1 MQEFEDIK
9 SLWHNHTVEVKISS
23 GEMLQQ
29 VKKEVNSIRTKSLF
43 NIIGMG
49 LSFVAIACLWL
60 FFDFNSWTTHA
71 GITIL
76 ITAIAVYTFILY
88 RGHRLITE
96 TDFTAN
102 PHDFLTGLRVYQVS
116 RYNLYNRLF
125 WIYMIALC
133 VGSALFFFE
142 VLSYFSFWKQALVV
156 VLSFGWLIF
165 CSTIV
170 RNIVIKKEKE
180 RIALLIEKF
189 ERISAQ
195 FKEQTHQP

>member
-29 VKKEVNSIRTKSLF
+29 AKKEVNSIRNKSLL

-49 LSFVAIACLWL
+49 LSFIAVACLWL

-88 RGHRLITE
+88 RGHRLISE

-102 PHDFLTGLRVYQVS
+102 PHDFLSELRIYQIS
-116 RYNLYNRLF
+116 RYSLYNRLF

-142 VLSYFSFWKQALVV
+142 VLSYFSFWKQILVV
-156 VLSFGWLIF
+156 VFSLGWFIF
-165 CSTIV
+165 CATIL
-170 RNIVIKKEKE
+170 RSIVIKKEKE

-195 FKEQTHQP
+195 FKEQTHNP